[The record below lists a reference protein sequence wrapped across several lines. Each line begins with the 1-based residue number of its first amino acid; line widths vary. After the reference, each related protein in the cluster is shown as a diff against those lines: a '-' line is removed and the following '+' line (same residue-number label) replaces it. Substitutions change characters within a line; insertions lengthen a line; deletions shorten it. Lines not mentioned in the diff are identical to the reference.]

1 MATYVFKF
9 PAAAAGKAVTVRNA
23 AGATVDTGTVGAA
36 SGVQGSATYSVALAS
51 GTYVAEA
58 ADAAIFFSSRATGV
72 VDIEAA
78 VVGLPAQAA
87 FVANASTSSIAAC
100 ATSVNALRDALIAA
114 GLMAA
119 S

>member
-23 AGATVDTGTVGAA
+23 AGSTVDTGTVGAA
-36 SGVQGSATYSVALAS
+36 SGVQGQATYSVDLAA

-72 VDIEAA
+72 VDVEAA
-78 VVGLPAQAA
+78 VAALPAA
-87 FVANASTSSIAAC
+87 FVADAATGTIAAC
-100 ATSVNALRDALIAA
+100 AASVNALRDALVAA
-114 GLMAA
+114 GLMA
-119 S
+119 SE